1 MKIKAF
7 SIDNNTYPNEDRYK
21 FTITNQDVA
30 IAILADGMGG
40 LSYGDKAAEAVSKS
54 IYDYIINH
62 LTEIHNITM
71 LPDSLNH
78 ADKELESISLSLK
91 SNMGTA
97 VAVAIIVKEELYI
110 TWQGNVRIYLYR
122 DGELSCLTKDHVL
135 NIGYGQ
141 TALSRCIKGSG
152 LRDDIPTI
160 RHQLKTNDKIFL
172 CSDGF
177 YKISEIYLGRRNF
190 EDIKDNIINPEDD
203 ATLIEISL

>member
-1 MKIKAF
+1 M
-7 SIDNNTYPNEDRYK
+7 SE
-21 FTITNQDVA
+21 
-30 IAILADGMGG
+30 
-40 LSYGDKAAEAVSKS
+40 
-54 IYDYIINH
+54 YIC
-62 LTEIHNITM
+62 
-71 LPDSLNH
+71 
-78 ADKELESISLSLK
+78 
-91 SNMGTA
+91 
-97 VAVAIIVKEELYI
+97 
-110 TWQGNVRIYLYR
+110 
-122 DGELSCLTKDHVL
+122 ELSCLTKDHML

>member
-78 ADKELESISLSLK
+78 ADKELEAISLSLK

-172 CSDGF
+172 CPIVFTKSQ
-177 YKISEIYLGRRNF
+177 K
-190 EDIKDNIINPEDD
+190 
-203 ATLIEISL
+203 